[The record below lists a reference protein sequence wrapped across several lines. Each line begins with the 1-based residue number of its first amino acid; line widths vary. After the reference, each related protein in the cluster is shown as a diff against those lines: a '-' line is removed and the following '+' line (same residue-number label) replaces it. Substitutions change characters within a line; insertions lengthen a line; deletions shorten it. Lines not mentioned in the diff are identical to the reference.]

1 MNIETILGVIML
13 TAWAALVLWGV
24 GQTALSAR
32 RRQTLG
38 LRRGFDRWLHFGCGT
53 HVDVSS
59 TRRQFF
65 GVGFVLASGGT
76 FEIWVFRHGL
86 RPDAGA
92 RFKSDQKLQTAA
104 LEILE
109 ELIRKELLTVSV
121 LITDPAASLSC
132 RAREAIVAGSR
143 EATQEQIMKEMLTG
157 EAIKTKSRQGIELL
171 LNQKF
176 KLP

>member
-1 MNIETILGVIML
+1 MFHPHD
-13 TAWAALVLWGV
+13 A
-24 GQTALSAR
+24 S
-32 RRQTLG
+32 
-38 LRRGFDRWLHFGCGT
+38 
-53 HVDVSS
+53 
-59 TRRQFF
+59 FF

-92 RFKSDQKLQTAA
+92 RFKSDQTLQTAA

-132 RAREAIVAGSR
+132 RVEPEKRLSLEV
-143 EATQEQIMKEMLTG
+143 EKPL
-157 EAIKTKSRQGIELL
+157 KNKS
-171 LNQKF
+171 
-176 KLP
+176 

>member
-1 MNIETILGVIML
+1 
-13 TAWAALVLWGV
+13 
-24 GQTALSAR
+24 
-32 RRQTLG
+32 
-38 LRRGFDRWLHFGCGT
+38 
-53 HVDVSS
+53 
-59 TRRQFF
+59 
-65 GVGFVLASGGT
+65 VGFVLASGGT

-143 EATQEQIMKEMLTG
+143 EPLNRRGDQDEVKAGDRIIAQSEVQI
-157 EAIKTKSRQGIELL
+157 AIMYA
-171 LNQKF
+171 
-176 KLP
+176 P

>member
-1 MNIETILGVIML
+1 LCCGELDKPLYRQEGGKRWDYVVGLIVGCILVAGLML
-13 TAWAALVLWGV
+13 MFHPHDA
-24 GQTALSAR
+24 S
-32 RRQTLG
+32 
-38 LRRGFDRWLHFGCGT
+38 
-53 HVDVSS
+53 
-59 TRRQFF
+59 FF

-92 RFKSDQKLQTAA
+92 RFKSEQKLQTAA

>member
-1 MNIETILGVIML
+1 MNIEIILGVIML
-13 TAWAALVLWGV
+13 AAWAALMLWGL
-24 GQTALSAR
+24 GQSVLSAR
-32 RRQTLG
+32 RRQTWDYVVG
-38 LRRGFDRWLHFGCGT
+38 LIVGCILVAGLMLMF
-53 HVDVSS
+53 HPHDAS
-59 TRRQFF
+59 FF
-65 GVGFVLASGGT
+65 GVGFVLALGGT
-76 FEIWVFRHGL
+76 FEIWVFRYGL

-132 RAREAIVAGSR
+132 RVREAIVAGSR

-157 EAIKTKSRQGIELL
+157 EAIKTKPRQGIELL

>member
-13 TAWAALVLWGV
+13 AAWAALVLWGL
-24 GQTALSAR
+24 GQSVLSAR
-32 RRQTLG
+32 RRQAWDYVVG
-38 LRRGFDRWLHFGCGT
+38 LIIGCILVAGLMLMF
-53 HVDVSS
+53 HPHDAS
-59 TRRQFF
+59 FF
-65 GVGFVLASGGT
+65 GVGFVLALGGI

-109 ELIRKELLTVSV
+109 ELIGKELLTVSV

-132 RAREAIVAGSR
+132 RVREAIVDGSR

-157 EAIKTKSRQGIELL
+157 EAIKTKPRQGIELL